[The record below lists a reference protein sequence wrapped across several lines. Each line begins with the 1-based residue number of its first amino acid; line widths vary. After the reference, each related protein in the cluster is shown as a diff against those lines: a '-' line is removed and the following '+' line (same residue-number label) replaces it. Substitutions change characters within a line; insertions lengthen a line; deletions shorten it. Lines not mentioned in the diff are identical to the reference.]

1 MKPNYYFDGSLYI
14 QMLKTAH
21 GWGGVDQILGVNMIF
36 HHFRN
41 ALVRICT
48 CSYIHRSYARRFY
61 KFKCW
66 GSTEAHLGPIK
77 K

>member
-1 MKPNYYFDGSLYI
+1 
-14 QMLKTAH
+14 MLKTAH
-21 GWGGVDQILGVNMIF
+21 GWEGVDQILGVNMIF
-36 HHFRN
+36 NHFRN

-66 GSTEAHLGPIK
+66 GRAGVAGNLGQEMLFNLYNT
-77 K
+77 